1 MDKEQCAQVHEG
13 YRQGCHGIMAGVGP
27 LMPHSIPLARLPS
40 PSTSEACLGMLRL
53 GLGGGKGGES
63 VSDQRS
69 RATVA
74 GTSRVGNGHP
84 SFLWFSE

>member
-1 MDKEQCAQVHEG
+1 MGAWGRATDASL
-13 YRQGCHGIMAGVGP
+13 Y
-27 LMPHSIPLARLPS
+27 SISLP
-40 PSTSEACLGMLRL
+40 PCPQHLRNLPWHAEA

-63 VSDQRS
+63 VSDQRG

-74 GTSRVGNGHP
+74 GTSRVGNGHT

>member
-1 MDKEQCAQVHEG
+1 MSWN
-13 YRQGCHGIMAGVGP
+13 HGGGRAIDASFY
-27 LMPHSIPLARLPS
+27 SISPPPFPQHLRSLPWHA
-40 PSTSEACLGMLRL
+40 EA